1 MKTHKIKQKIMTAF
15 VLLIIAVIPLG
26 VLSLPFVLY
35 KVITPKA
42 EQERD
47 RENLGK
53 VVNYF
58 LWLD

>member
-1 MKTHKIKQKIMTAF
+1 MTAF